1 MIPSPE
7 PTGRQ
12 TARIVA
18 TCDTCQSIIKIV
30 DSLNHNVT
38 APVCL
43 QNQRWV
49 VQFRGEMYEVTVAV
63 LGSLSL
69 RVGMDVKQHWTW
81 TVGMDVKQHWT
92 WTVGMDVKQH

>member
-38 APVCL
+38 APVYL

-49 VQFRGEMYEVTVAV
+49 VQFRAEMYEVTVAV

-69 RVGMDVKQHWTW
+69 IVGMVSVDVKQH
-81 TVGMDVKQHWT
+81 
-92 WTVGMDVKQH
+92 